1 MTAVLLAMMQLVHQV
16 CAASGHGSDGAEDVG
31 VVTGSGVSP
40 MRVRVDKRHLIS
52 CAAHVQCFDVALDNY
67 HLFMLNDTGSS
78 YILISLALAQE
89 LGLRIN
95 KRKKTFKVVDSEPKA
110 FLRFLDE

>member
-1 MTAVLLAMMQLVHQV
+1 
-16 CAASGHGSDGAEDVG
+16 
-31 VVTGSGVSP
+31 
-40 MRVRVDKRHLIS
+40 
-52 CAAHVQCFDVALDNY
+52 
-67 HLFMLNDTGSS
+67 MLNDTGSS